1 METCQWNR
9 KAPVGI
15 IGWLR
20 LEGALRIITPHGAQP
35 QGRHSSVF
43 SPQLAAN
50 HFRGSFMHSCSLA
63 ISPLTQSVNCSQA
76 VRAMPD
82 RLICS
87 ENPNPPRAPLHLSV
101 TDSKCFF
108 CPPIP
113 PPGFSANLL
122 SFQLGSSWTSLPKS
136 IVMIS
141 QIFLRVAKACAS
153 LHAFLYLVLFN
164 LIVQSC

>member
-76 VRAMPD
+76 VHAMPD

-108 CPPIP
+108 CPPPSP
-113 PPGFSANLL
+113 PRLQCQPVELPAGLKLDLITKVHCNDFSDFSEGSQGLCKFACFSIFGF
-122 SFQLGSSWTSLPKS
+122 
-136 IVMIS
+136 V
-141 QIFLRVAKACAS
+141 
-153 LHAFLYLVLFN
+153 
-164 LIVQSC
+164 